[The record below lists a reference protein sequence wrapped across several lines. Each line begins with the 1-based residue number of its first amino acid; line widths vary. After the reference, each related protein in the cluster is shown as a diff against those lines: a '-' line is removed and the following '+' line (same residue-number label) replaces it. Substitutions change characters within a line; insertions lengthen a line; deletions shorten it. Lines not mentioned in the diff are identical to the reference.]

1 MHGLMLTGFMSTF
14 GKSGYRR
21 TAGAHRIATHL
32 RQLGW
37 DIEVL
42 DFVMGWSL
50 EQLKE
55 FTVSRVTSS
64 TKFIGFGGTF
74 PIWSPVLD
82 SYFTWVKE
90 KYPNVTLIAGGQI
103 SNLYKIKADWYID
116 GFGERAM
123 VALLS
128 HLTGNSSEKLKYQI
142 FSNGRKIIKG
152 NLDYP
157 SFPMKSLSIKYQDRD
172 FINQHET
179 LVTELGRGCVFN
191 CKFCNFPILGVKEDH
206 SRDADDLYIELQDT
220 YDRYGVTS
228 YHLADETVNDYTEK
242 LEKFAGAVRRLNFK
256 PSMVGFARADLF
268 ASRKQDWDIMMEM
281 GFVGHHYGIESTNI
295 DSLKEVGKGMHP
307 DKLLSGLLE
316 GRAYFKKH
324 GAYKGQVS
332 LIAGLP
338 HETSASLDK
347 SLSWFNNNWKTESIM
362 LFPLY
367 IPKNDGKDTASK
379 LTLEWEE
386 QGYRETPTDLF
397 PSILRKYSKLP
408 SQYGVGDSLLEHT
421 GLSWENDI
429 WNIEE
434 VYKRIFDF
442 YMSPNYSTVYGPVV
456 WSVSEWMLA
465 FEKPFEYFIDKTIAD
480 IKSEQQVSGIMLES
494 VIRKQQHLI
503 QSYITKKLNWK
514 A

>member
-1 MHGLMLTGFMSTF
+1 
-14 GKSGYRR
+14 
-21 TAGAHRIATHL
+21 
-32 RQLGW
+32 
-37 DIEVL
+37 
-42 DFVMGWSL
+42 
-50 EQLKE
+50 
-55 FTVSRVTSS
+55 
-64 TKFIGFGGTF
+64 
-74 PIWSPVLD
+74 
-82 SYFTWVKE
+82 
-90 KYPNVTLIAGGQI
+90 
-103 SNLYKIKADWYID
+103 
-116 GFGERAM
+116 
-123 VALLS
+123 
-128 HLTGNSSEKLKYQI
+128 
-142 FSNGRKIIKG
+142 
-152 NLDYP
+152 
-157 SFPMKSLSIKYQDRD
+157 
-172 FINQHET
+172 
-179 LVTELGRGCVFN
+179 
-191 CKFCNFPILGVKEDH
+191 
-206 SRDADDLYIELQDT
+206 
-220 YDRYGVTS
+220 
-228 YHLADETVNDYTEK
+228 
-242 LEKFAGAVRRLNFK
+242 
-256 PSMVGFARADLF
+256 
-268 ASRKQDWDIMMEM
+268 
-281 GFVGHHYGIESTNI
+281 
-295 DSLKEVGKGMHP
+295 
-307 DKLLSGLLE
+307 
-316 GRAYFKKH
+316 
-324 GAYKGQVS
+324 VS

-338 HETSASLDK
+338 HETSASLEK
-347 SLSWFNNNWKTESIM
+347 SLTWFNNNWKTESIM